1 MARRFINNLYIFGE
15 KQTRYLFIQGNKGS
29 KFKLLIIEYIVLLW
43 ITHKHKDISLV
54 IEKDA
59 TQTVEDKGFCS
70 KMDILDIIKLEDKI
84 KKYQPFED
92 LQSEYLQLRNDVRQ
106 MKESMSLSD
115 SDSDDSDIPVMDDT
129 KE

>member
-1 MARRFINNLYIFGE
+1 
-15 KQTRYLFIQGNKGS
+15 
-29 KFKLLIIEYIVLLW
+29 
-43 ITHKHKDISLV
+43 
-54 IEKDA
+54 
-59 TQTVEDKGFCS
+59 
-70 KMDILDIIKLEDKI
+70 MDILDIIKLEDKI